1 MNAQTSIR
9 LGIFILLSLILF
21 AFVAPILSS
30 FEPNSTHLVDKNSA
44 PNEVHP
50 FGTDD
55 LGRDLLVRVASAVR
69 LSLFVGA
76 LAAVIDLLIGVLWGM
91 GAALGGFKLDQV
103 LMSIADMLYSIPY
116 LLVVLL
122 LTVVVGQGFL
132 PIFLAMVLVGWVQM
146 ARIVRAQT
154 VAVKDAEYV
163 LASRILGS
171 KTTTIF
177 FTHMMPNIIGP
188 ILAATVL
195 SIPQAIFSEAFL
207 SFLGIGI
214 QPPQASLGSLVAD
227 ALPALR
233 YYPWRLFFPA
243 GAITLLVLGLTLLS
257 DGLRDLYDPRQRILK
272 GDIV

>member
-1 MNAQTSIR
+1 MNAKASIR
-9 LGIFILLSLILF
+9 LGTCILLFLIVF
-21 AFVAPILSS
+21 ACTAPLLSS
-30 FEPNSTHLVDKNSA
+30 FEPNSTHLVAKNSP
-44 PNEVHP
+44 PNEVHL

-76 LAAVIDLLIGVLWGM
+76 LAAVIDLCIGVLWGM
-91 GAALGGFKLDQV
+91 GAALGGFKLDQA
-103 LMSIADMLYSIPY
+103 LMSVADMLYSIPY

-122 LTVVVGQGFL
+122 LTVVVGQGFY

-154 VAVKDAEYV
+154 YAVKESEYV

-177 FTHMMPNIIGP
+177 FTHMLPNILGP

-243 GAITLLVLGLTLLS
+243 GAITLLVLALTLLA
-257 DGLRDLYDPRQRILK
+257 DGLRDLYDPRERLAE
-272 GDIV
+272 GDIL